1 MTKYEIPSPA
11 VIVDLDSTERNI
23 ERVAALTRKY
33 GMQHRPHI
41 KAHKSEYF
49 ARKQLEAGAIGVT
62 VAKISEAETMVE
74 HGIDDILIAYSIV
87 GEEKLQRLKKLHETA
102 RIMTTVDSME
112 AAKGLASSGTPEHPL
127 SVLIEVDCGTHRG
140 GRQPGED
147 ILQFALQLRDFKPLQ
162 IEGIFTYNGDLY
174 HTENTEQLRDLVAR
188 ESRLLTETAENL
200 RQHEIPV
207 EIISGGSTPALLA
220 LDQLHGVTDIRSGNY
235 LFNDVS
241 GIQFGTASIEDCA
254 LRVLATVISTPLPGY
269 ATIDAGSKTLTND
282 LSVRG
287 ERYGVIVGQPEVQ
300 LVDLNE
306 EHGYLRYDADRV
318 QVHIGDKIE
327 IIPNHA
333 CVLPNL
339 CDRIYGVRGDEVVE
353 EITVDARGRNY

>member
-11 VIVDLDSTERNI
+11 VIVDLDRTERNI

-33 GMQHRPHI
+33 SIKHRPHI

-49 ARKQLEAGAIGVT
+49 ARKQLQAGAIGVA
-62 VAKISEAETMVE
+62 VAKISEAETMVK
-74 HGIDDILIAYSIV
+74 HGINDILIAYSIV
-87 GEEKLQRLKKLHETA
+87 GEEKLQRLKRLHQTA
-102 RIMTTVDSME
+102 RVMTTVDSLE
-112 AAKGLASSGTPEHPL
+112 AAKGLASAGSPEHPL
-127 SVLIEVDCGTHRG
+127 PVLIEIDCGTHRG

-147 ILQFALQLRDFKPLQ
+147 TLQFAMRLRDFKSLQ
-162 IEGIFTYNGDLY
+162 IKGIFTYNGNLY
-174 HTENTEQLRDLVAR
+174 HTENTEQLRGLVAQ
-188 ESRLLTETAENL
+188 ESRLLTETAESL
-200 RQHEIPV
+200 RQHQIPV

-220 LDQLHGVTDIRSGNY
+220 LEQLHGVTEIRSGNY

-241 GIQFGTASIEDCA
+241 GIQFGTASVEDCA

-287 ERYGVIVGQPEVQ
+287 EDCGMVVDPPGVK

-306 EHGYLRYDADRV
+306 EHGYLRYDPDRV
-318 QVHIGDKIE
+318 QVHVGDRVE

-339 CDRIYGVRGDEVVE
+339 CDRIYGVCGDDVVK

>member
-11 VIVDLDSTERNI
+11 VIVDLDVTERNI

-33 GMQHRPHI
+33 GIKHRPHI

-49 ARKQLEAGAIGVT
+49 ARKQLEAGAVGVT
-62 VAKISEAETMVE
+62 VAKIAEAETMVE
-74 HGIDDILIAYSIV
+74 HGINNILIAYSIV
-87 GEEKLQRLKKLHETA
+87 GEEKLQRLKKLHQTA
-102 RIMTTVDSME
+102 CVMATVDSPE
-112 AAKGLASSGTPEHPL
+112 AARGLAGIGSQEHPL
-127 SVLIEVDCGTHRG
+127 PVLIEIDCGTHRG
-140 GRQPGED
+140 GRQPGVD
-147 ILQFALQLRDFKPLQ
+147 TLQFAVQLRDFKSLQ
-162 IEGIFTYNGDLY
+162 IKGIFTYNGNLY
-174 HTENTEQLRDLVAR
+174 HTENTEQLQGLVVQESQLLREAAADLR
-188 ESRLLTETAENL
+188 RH
-200 RQHEIPV
+200 QIPV

-220 LDQLHGVTDIRSGNY
+220 LEELQGVTEIRSGNY

-241 GIQFGTASIEDCA
+241 GIQFGTAGIEDCA

-282 LSVRG
+282 QSVRG
-287 ERYGVIVGQPEVQ
+287 EECGMVVGLPGVQ
-300 LVDLNE
+300 LVALNE
-306 EHGYLRYDADRV
+306 EHGYLRYDPDQVR
-318 QVHIGDKIE
+318 VHIGERIE

-339 CDRIYGVRGDEVVE
+339 CDRIYGARGDDVVQ

>member
-11 VIVDLDSTERNI
+11 VIVDLDITERNI
-23 ERVAALTRKY
+23 GRVAALTRKY
-33 GMQHRPHI
+33 GIKHRPHI

-49 ARKQLEAGAIGVT
+49 ARKQLEAGAIGLS

-74 HGIDDILIAYSIV
+74 HGINDILIAYSIV
-87 GEEKLQRLKKLHETA
+87 GEEKLQRLKKLHQTA
-102 RIMTTVDSME
+102 RVITTVDSLE
-112 AAKGLASSGTPEHPL
+112 AAKGLSSVGSPEHPL
-127 SVLIEVDCGTHRG
+127 SVLIEIDCGTHRG

-147 ILQFALQLRDFKPLQ
+147 ILQFAMELRDFKSLQ
-162 IEGIFTYNGDLY
+162 IKGIFTYNGDLY
-174 HTENTEQLRDLVAR
+174 HTENTEQLCELVAR
-188 ESRLLTETAENL
+188 ESRLLTDTAEEL
-200 RQHEIPV
+200 RRHQIPV
-207 EIISGGSTPALLA
+207 EVVSGGSTPALLA
-220 LDQLHGVTDIRSGNY
+220 LEQLHGVTEIRSGNY

-241 GIQFGTASIEDCA
+241 GIQFGTASVEDCA

-287 ERYGVIVGQPEVQ
+287 KDCGLIVGLPGVQ

-306 EHGYLRYDADRV
+306 EHGYLRYDPDRV
-318 QVHIGDKIE
+318 QLYVGDRIE

-339 CDRIYGVRGDEVVE
+339 CDRIYGVCGDDVVR